1 MSVCTCAAPIAG
13 RRLEGSRMQ
22 PLPYLTGYAPEIV
35 EQVRQ
40 LLAEEKLGAWL
51 LARYPETHQ
60 YRNEKALYEYA
71 VELKNRYMRQAPAL
85 SKVVYDPRLHALHNA
100 LGIHR
105 KTSRIHGSRL
115 STRNEIRV
123 ATVFR
128 KAPLPFLDMILIHEL
143 AHFKETEHNRAFYQ
157 LCRHMAADYDQLELD
172 ARLYLTYKDCVGELY
187 EA

>member
-1 MSVCTCAAPIAG
+1 MSACRCDGRNAAPRAD
-13 RRLEGSRMQ
+13 GSPMQ
-22 PLPYLTGYAPEIV
+22 PLPYLTGYAPEII

-40 LLAEEKLGAWL
+40 LLADEKLGAWL
-51 LARYPETHQ
+51 LERYPETHQ
-60 YRNEKALYEYA
+60 YRNEKALYDYA

-105 KTSRIHGSRL
+105 KTSRIHGTRL

-143 AHFKETEHNRAFYQ
+143 AHLKETEHNRAFYQ
-157 LCRHMAADYDQLELD
+157 LCRHMASDYDQLELD
-172 ARLYLTYKDCVGELY
+172 ARLYLTYKECVGELY
-187 EA
+187 GA

>member
-1 MSVCTCAAPIAG
+1 
-13 RRLEGSRMQ
+13 MQ
-22 PLPYLTGYAPEIV
+22 PLPYLTGYDAEIIS
-35 EQVRQ
+35 QVRD
-40 LLAEEKLGAWL
+40 LSEDGKLGAWL
-51 LARYPETHQ
+51 LERYAETHQ
-60 YRNEKALYEYA
+60 YRNEKALYGYA

-85 SKVVYDPRLHALHNA
+85 WKVVYDPKLHAVHNA